1 MSTYKY
7 CIIGFGISG
16 QILLLEMIKANVSK
30 KDIVICDENFI
41 GGDLI
46 TKYGSVL
53 SNTPWWKTKKA
64 LEVYTN
70 DIPDFPLDKCTLLR
84 DIVKACLKTA
94 LKVSEGVDKLTT
106 KVISIEPEWNIKHLF
121 GSFTA
126 EKVFLTIGAVEKNI
140 DISLPKIPL
149 EIALDKNQLVNHI
162 DPDDKITVFGTSHS
176 GTIVL
181 DNLNQLNIP
190 TTAIYKGQVPFVFE
204 KETHGGLKEASEI
217 YARSI
222 LNGEYINT
230 NLLSLN
236 DSLAVY
242 KTLLKTTKIICAIGF
257 ETRSSFGKEYTD
269 YNPNTAEINA
279 GKNIYGFGIAYPGI
293 STIDSINY
301 PNVSVLSF
309 QEQIQRCLPA
319 CL

>member
-1 MSTYKY
+1 M
-7 CIIGFGISG
+7 
-16 QILLLEMIKANVSK
+16 
-30 KDIVICDENFI
+30 
-41 GGDLI
+41 DL
-46 TKYGSVL
+46 Y
-53 SNTPWWKTKKA
+53 
-64 LEVYTN
+64 
-70 DIPDFPLDKCTLLR
+70 
-84 DIVKACLKTA
+84 
-94 LKVSEGVDKLTT
+94 
-106 KVISIEPEWNIKHLF
+106 IEE
-121 GSFTA
+121 S
-126 EKVFLTIGAVEKNI
+126 EKN
-140 DISLPKIPL
+140 KKN
-149 EIALDKNQLVNHI
+149 ADKMYFHFLKQVKQV
-162 DPDDKITVFGTSHS
+162 D
-176 GTIVL
+176 
-181 DNLNQLNIP
+181 P

-257 ETRSSFGKEYTD
+257 EIRSSFGKEYTD

-293 STIDSINY
+293 SIIDSINY

-309 QEQIQRCLPA
+309 QEQIQRCLPTI
-319 CL
+319 LEPQQ